1 MSSEINIIKR
11 LASWNIFPKSVVNS
25 IISKTLNTPSNNE
38 GPNINNT
45 EKSNEITIYFRFP
58 CYGDKGFSL
67 LKSCVRKIKSN
78 CKKYHPIVFRLL
90 YDVTKLE
97 FFCNTKDRTP
107 KLNESFV
114 VYEFICPGCNA
125 NYVGKTE
132 RTLHERCAE
141 HAWDDKDS
149 VVFNHL
155 NECIGVQ
162 HMFEIGKL
170 TPSLLTN
177 NIIDDEFDL
186 RSSRVNLV
194 QMNTRIIDR
203 HKNWNVLLFKEAI
216 KIKEI
221 KPTLNTGLKASK
233 ELQLF

>member
-1 MSSEINIIKR
+1 M
-11 LASWNIFPKSVVNS
+11 F
-25 IISKTLNTPSNNE
+25 
-38 GPNINNT
+38 
-45 EKSNEITIYFRFP
+45 
-58 CYGDKGFSL
+58 
-67 LKSCVRKIKSN
+67 
-78 CKKYHPIVFRLL
+78 HH
-90 YDVTKLE
+90 
-97 FFCNTKDRTP
+97 
-107 KLNESFV
+107 LNES
-114 VYEFICPGCNA
+114 
-125 NYVGKTE
+125 
-132 RTLHERCAE
+132 
-141 HAWDDKDS
+141 
-149 VVFNHL
+149 
-155 NECIGVQ
+155 IGVQ

-170 TPSLLTN
+170 TPSLLIN

>member
-1 MSSEINIIKR
+1 MN
-11 LASWNIFPKSVVNS
+11 
-25 IISKTLNTPSNNE
+25 
-38 GPNINNT
+38 
-45 EKSNEITIYFRFP
+45 
-58 CYGDKGFSL
+58 
-67 LKSCVRKIKSN
+67 
-78 CKKYHPIVFRLL
+78 
-90 YDVTKLE
+90 
-97 FFCNTKDRTP
+97 
-107 KLNESFV
+107 FV
-114 VYEFICPGCNA
+114 EYEFICPRCIA

-141 HAWDDKDS
+141 YAWDDKDS
-149 VVFNHL
+149 IVFNHL
-155 NECIGVQ
+155 NECISVP

-177 NIIDDEFDL
+177 NVMDDEFDL

-194 QMNTRIIDR
+194 QMSTRIIDR
-203 HKNWNVLLFKEAI
+203 HKNWNILLFKEAI

>member
-1 MSSEINIIKR
+1 M
-11 LASWNIFPKSVVNS
+11 V
-25 IISKTLNTPSNNE
+25 
-38 GPNINNT
+38 
-45 EKSNEITIYFRFP
+45 
-58 CYGDKGFSL
+58 
-67 LKSCVRKIKSN
+67 
-78 CKKYHPIVFRLL
+78 
-90 YDVTKLE
+90 YDVRKLE
-97 FFCNTKDRTP
+97 FFCNTKDIPP

-114 VYEFICPGCNA
+114 VYEFISLGCNA

-132 RTLHERCAE
+132 RTLLERCAE
-141 HAWDDKDS
+141 DASDDKDS

-162 HMFEIGKL
+162 HMFQIGKL

-177 NIIDDEFDL
+177 NIIDYEFEL

-194 QMNTRIIDR
+194 QMNTRIIDH
-203 HKNWNVLLFKEAI
+203 HKNWNVLLFKEAM

>member
-1 MSSEINIIKR
+1 MKD
-11 LASWNIFPKSVVNS
+11 V
-25 IISKTLNTPSNNE
+25 LNMPGMT
-38 GPNINNT
+38 
-45 EKSNEITIYFRFP
+45 
-58 CYGDKGFSL
+58 
-67 LKSCVRKIKSN
+67 KIA
-78 CKKYHPIVFRLL
+78 L
-90 YDVTKLE
+90 
-97 FFCNTKDRTP
+97 
-107 KLNESFV
+107 
-114 VYEFICPGCNA
+114 
-125 NYVGKTE
+125 
-132 RTLHERCAE
+132 
-141 HAWDDKDS
+141 
-149 VVFNHL
+149 FNHL
-155 NECIGVQ
+155 KGCIGVQ

-177 NIIDDEFDL
+177 NIIDYEFDL

>member
-1 MSSEINIIKR
+1 M
-11 LASWNIFPKSVVNS
+11 
-25 IISKTLNTPSNNE
+25 
-38 GPNINNT
+38 
-45 EKSNEITIYFRFP
+45 
-58 CYGDKGFSL
+58 
-67 LKSCVRKIKSN
+67 
-78 CKKYHPIVFRLL
+78 
-90 YDVTKLE
+90 
-97 FFCNTKDRTP
+97 
-107 KLNESFV
+107 
-114 VYEFICPGCNA
+114 
-125 NYVGKTE
+125 
-132 RTLHERCAE
+132 
-141 HAWDDKDS
+141 
-149 VVFNHL
+149 FNHL
-155 NECIGVQ
+155 NEFIGVQ

-170 TPSLLTN
+170 TPLLLTN